1 MSSTMDVTRS
11 LMNKW
16 YATLIA
22 ACCLAAFTLAAS
34 GQNSKTA
41 PPNPAKPLSPRT
53 ETQPGREY
61 SGMYS
66 FLKDGE
72 FVQITVEDEGSVTG
86 FLSRYGQAES
96 DKGAFL
102 EQYFRSGKLNGNKI
116 TFTTETVQSEWY
128 EFKGT
133 VERGDGK
140 SPVDEA
146 YYILKGT
153 LTDNTSDGAKKVTA
167 HSQAVEFKRF
177 PAEGSTAKD

>member
-1 MSSTMDVTRS
+1 
-11 LMNKW
+11 MNKL

-22 ACCLAAFTLAAS
+22 AFFLAAS
-34 GQNSKTA
+34 AFVSMGQDSKTA
-41 PPNPAKPLSPRT
+41 APNPAKPPST
-53 ETQPGREY
+53 AHETRSGREY

-72 FVQITVEDEGSVTG
+72 FVQVTVEDEGSVTG
-86 FLSRYGQAES
+86 FLSRYGEAER

-116 TFTTETVQSEWY
+116 TFITETVQSEWF

-133 VERGDGK
+133 VERGEGK

-146 YYILKGT
+146 YYVLKGT

-167 HSQAVEFKRF
+167 HSEEVAFKRF
-177 PAEGSTAKD
+177 PAEGSTTKN

>member
-1 MSSTMDVTRS
+1 
-11 LMNKW
+11 
-16 YATLIA
+16 
-22 ACCLAAFTLAAS
+22 
-34 GQNSKTA
+34 
-41 PPNPAKPLSPRT
+41 
-53 ETQPGREY
+53 
-61 SGMYS
+61 MYS

-102 EQYFRSGKLNGNKI
+102 EQYFRSGRLNGNKI

-140 SPVDEA
+140 IPVDEA

>member
-1 MSSTMDVTRS
+1 
-11 LMNKW
+11 MNKLHS
-16 YATLIA
+16 TLIA
-22 ACCLAAFTLAAS
+22 AICLAVCALAAS
-34 GQNSKTA
+34 GQNSKAAA
-41 PPNPAKPLSPRT
+41 PNSAKPASPRT

-86 FLSRYGQAES
+86 FLSRYGEADA

-102 EQYFRSGKLNGNKI
+102 EQYFRSGKLSGNKI
-116 TFTTETVQSEWY
+116 TFTTDTVQSEWF

-133 VERGDGK
+133 VERGEGK
-140 SPVDEA
+140 SPEDEA

-153 LTDNTSDGAKKVTA
+153 LIDNTSDGAKKVST

-177 PAEGSTAKD
+177 PAERSTAKN

>member
-1 MSSTMDVTRS
+1 
-11 LMNKW
+11 MNKLH
-16 YATLIA
+16 ATVIA
-22 ACCLAAFTLAAS
+22 AFFVAFAIPSTGQDSKSAAP
-34 GQNSKTA
+34 NSSK
-41 PPNPAKPLSPRT
+41 PPSPGT
-53 ETQPGREY
+53 EDRSGREY

-72 FVQITVEDEGSVTG
+72 FVQVTVEDEGSVTG
-86 FLSRYGQAES
+86 FLSRYGEAES

-116 TFTTETVQSEWY
+116 SFITETVQSEWF

-133 VERGDGK
+133 VERGEGK

-146 YYILKGT
+146 YYVLKGT

-167 HSQAVEFKRF
+167 HSEEVAFKRF
-177 PAEGSTAKD
+177 PAEASTTKN

>member
-1 MSSTMDVTRS
+1 
-11 LMNKW
+11 MNKL

-22 ACCLAAFTLAAS
+22 AFCLAAFTLAAS

-41 PPNPAKPLSPRT
+41 APNSAKPASPGT
-53 ETQPGREY
+53 DTQPGREY

-72 FVQITVEDEGSVTG
+72 FVQITVEDEGSLTG
-86 FLSRYGQAES
+86 FLSRYGEAES

-116 TFTTETVQSEWY
+116 TFTTEAVQSEWF

-133 VERGDGK
+133 IERGEGK

-153 LTDNTSDGAKKVTA
+153 LIDNISDGAKKVTA
-167 HSQAVEFKRF
+167 HSQEVAFKRF
-177 PAEGSTAKD
+177 PAEGSTTKN

>member
-1 MSSTMDVTRS
+1 MDVTRS
-11 LMNKW
+11 LMNKL
-16 YATLIA
+16 YVTLIA
-22 ACCLAAFTLAAS
+22 ASFIAALGIPST
-34 GQNSKTA
+34 GQDSKTA
-41 PPNPAKPLSPRT
+41 APKSTKPPST
-53 ETQPGREY
+53 VHETQPGREY

-86 FLSRYGQAES
+86 FLSRYGEAES

-102 EQYFRSGKLNGNKI
+102 EQYFRRGKLNGNKI
-116 TFTTETVQSEWY
+116 TFTTETVQSEWF

-133 VERGDGK
+133 VERGEGK
-140 SPVDEA
+140 SLVDEA

-167 HSQAVEFKRF
+167 HSQAVEFRRF
-177 PAEGSTAKD
+177 PVEGSTSKN